1 MLKGLHLEEYLSSNE
16 LESRYRKAKDH
27 ILRTRP
33 LIVW

>member
-16 LESRYRKAKDH
+16 LESRYRKAKDPV
-27 ILRTRP
+27 LRTHL